1 MQSWTNKG
9 HLKVSLEYEKKDDLL
24 QIDQNLFEEVF
35 KSENNDSPKK
45 SSISENKKT
54 VDEMVEEFID
64 FLKNQ

>member
-1 MQSWTNKG
+1 VQSWNNKG
-9 HLKVSLEYEKKDDLL
+9 HLKVSLECEKKGDLL